1 MSNLLNPDNK
11 IMNGINR
18 AIDAAIIG
26 TLWFICCIP
35 VITVGASSTA
45 FYYAY
50 NKAIRQKRGY
60 AWKEFFSAFKSN
72 FKQSTIIW
80 LIMMVLYLITGLD
93 CIILTALEEPSTYT
107 KVLFMIIVAIMIA
120 ITVWTLYVFPYLA
133 RFANTT
139 KVMLKNS
146 ALIALANLPWSILL
160 LILFGISAFIF
171 LLLPMATFIVPA
183 VYMWIAN
190 KIMERIFR
198 KYMTE
203 EEVKRQEELEKMD

>member
-11 IMNGINR
+11 LMSGFNRIVDTVILGI
-18 AIDAAIIG
+18 
-26 TLWFICCIP
+26 LWLVCCIP
-35 VITVGASSTA
+35 VITAGASSTA

-50 NKAIRQKRGY
+50 HKTIRQRRGY
-60 AWKEFFSAFKSN
+60 GWKEFFSAFKAN

-80 LIMMVLYLITGLD
+80 LIMLVLYFITGLD
-93 CIILTALEEPSTYT
+93 CLILSSTENPTGYT
-107 KVLFMIIVAIMIA
+107 STLFMIIVAIMIA
-120 ITVWTLYVFPYLA
+120 ITVWVIYVFPYLA
-133 RFANTT
+133 RFTNTT

-160 LILFGISAFIF
+160 LVLFAVSAF
-171 LLLPMATFIVPA
+171 LLLLIPIATFIVPA
-183 VYMWIAN
+183 AYMWVAN

-203 EEVKRQEELEKMD
+203 EEVKRQEELEKM